1 MYKRIKCM
9 WHKLL
14 YLNFILYDVT
24 LVTDLKKN
32 KNILLYIMLYIN
44 LKSISWELLTHDA
57 LITIYDK
64 KEIILIQVR
73 SRIND

>member
-1 MYKRIKCM
+1 M

-44 LKSISWELLTHDA
+44 FVNINVKNDKDSFKDLLKQTYI
-57 LITIYDK
+57 
-64 KEIILIQVR
+64 
-73 SRIND
+73 

>member
-1 MYKRIKCM
+1 MHVAQI
-9 WHKLL
+9 LL

-44 LKSISWELLTHDA
+44 LKSISRELLTYDA